1 MKKNINY
8 RFKYL
13 LIFFLIS
20 TIFSCKKET
29 IQLDSDQ
36 DELNKIID
44 SFEEY
49 IYENDHS
56 SDYIYDQNKLH
67 RFDLF
72 LTQKNLDEINNDPAA
87 ENYVEGSLVFEG

>member
-72 LTQKNLDEINNDPAA
+72 LTH
-87 ENYVEGSLVFEG
+87 EN

>member
-13 LIFFLIS
+13 LIFFLVS

-72 LTQKNLDEINNDPAA
+72 LTQKI
-87 ENYVEGSLVFEG
+87 